1 MEKREPPAEDSASG
15 PSRLPRG
22 RHGLPRELVL
32 ENQRERLIS
41 GLIDAVA
48 ERGYNETKIADIIE
62 AAGLSRRTFYE
73 HFSNKEDCFA
83 AAYESTFAYI
93 RESMRAT
100 DMEKEWTDRVGDG
113 LASLLEVLAT
123 HPSLA
128 RFFLIAPASVGD
140 EIVDRHHVAMLELVS
155 ALVEGSPEPAD
166 SIDAS
171 ETRAQALAGGLS
183 RLVVAKLNAG
193 QAERLR
199 ELLPDLVELVLRP
212 YVGSDEA
219 VRLAGES
226 G

>member
-1 MEKREPPAEDSASG
+1 MIGGGPIGIGGQVLAAFLRPPCN
-15 PSRLPRG
+15 
-22 RHGLPRELVL
+22 HH
-32 ENQRERLIS
+32 
-41 GLIDAVA
+41 
-48 ERGYNETKIADIIE
+48 
-62 AAGLSRRTFYE
+62 E

-100 DMEKEWTDRVGDG
+100 DMEKEWTDRVRDG

-155 ALVEGSPEPAD
+155 ALVEGPPKPPD
-166 SIDAS
+166 SVEHS
-171 ETRAQALAGGLS
+171 ESLEQALAGGLS
-183 RLVVAKLNAG
+183 RLVVSKLNAG
-193 QAERLR
+193 EAERLPV
-199 ELLPDLVELVLRP
+199 LMPDLVELVLRP

-219 VRLAGES
+219 VRLAKES